1 MTGASGTPLAA
12 KLGIREGA
20 TLALLNVP
28 KGLQLELPSNVIVKR
43 QAREQADVVLAFFAR
58 VAKLEQRLDL
68 LGPVVFPSGAL
79 WIAWPKKN
87 SGMVTDI
94 TDDAVRNVA
103 IHRGLVDNRVCAV
116 DATWTTLRLVW
127 RRQHRLVAGQGR

>member
-28 KGLQLELPSNVIVKR
+28 EGLQLELPSSVIVKR
-43 QAREQADVVLAFFAR
+43 QARGQADVVLAFFTR
-58 VAKLEQRLDL
+58 VAKLEQRMDL
-68 LGPVVFPSGAL
+68 LGPMVFSSGAL
-79 WIAWPKKN
+79 WIAWPKKT
-87 SGMVTDI
+87 SGMVTDV

-103 IHRGLVDNRVCAV
+103 LHRALVDNKVCAV
-116 DATWTTLRLVW
+116 DATWTALGLVW